1 MKDYQVK
8 LSPIV
13 KEQTLV
19 DMGFVKS
26 LGIFYGGFEV
36 KKGVQVCLAIDYE
49 TKLAWIAVDND
60 NIVPPENVMKKRYEL
75 DEEECEYMEAQ
86 EVKSKYPFDLGFE
99 IPQVLL
105 QLLMC
110 GMAHIEK
117 KEGK

>member
-1 MKDYQVK
+1 MTDYIIK
-8 LSPIV
+8 LSPLV
-13 KEQTLV
+13 KEETLV
-19 DMGFVKS
+19 DMGFIKS

-60 NIVPPENVMKKRYEL
+60 NQREPEAIFIGGEYQDDSVEYFEA
-75 DEEECEYMEAQ
+75 DEVRKCYQ
-86 EVKSKYPFDLGFE
+86 FDLGFE